1 MNVNHK
7 TLSYRIPYQLLW
19 QFRCKKVRFN
29 CSKKCMCVWA
39 SHTLSRKFTL
49 YLTGKQLNAMI
60 SSFRHVYIPNISM
73 KKFVKSIKVSPNLL
87 KYVANINNN
96 RSQTP
101 RHFWHTQRPHLN
113 QCWTNCM
120 HKTSRKLLLTVNWLL
135 QRRTGS
141 WIHLLF
147 VPTGFEDLSI
157 VYSAQWDAHPYSGVL
172 KEEKKVLKFS
182 YFRFFLFYRC
192 LGGNRRRLHSDN
204 MRKKL
209 RLISYLLY
217 KVIFDMPIQLVV
229 AAFKHDF

>member
-1 MNVNHK
+1 MYVS
-7 TLSYRIPYQLLW
+7 LSFP
-19 QFRCKKVRFN
+19 
-29 CSKKCMCVWA
+29 
-39 SHTLSRKFTL
+39 HSRKFSL

-73 KKFVKSIKVSPNLL
+73 KKFVKNIKVSPNLL

-120 HKTSRKLLLTVNWLL
+120 HKTSRKLLLTVNCYREEQVHEFICYLS
-135 QRRTGS
+135 QRA
-141 WIHLLF
+141 LKNLF
-147 VPTGFEDLSI
+147 I

-192 LGGNRRRLHSDN
+192 LGGNRRRLPSDN

-209 RLISYLLY
+209 RFISYLLY